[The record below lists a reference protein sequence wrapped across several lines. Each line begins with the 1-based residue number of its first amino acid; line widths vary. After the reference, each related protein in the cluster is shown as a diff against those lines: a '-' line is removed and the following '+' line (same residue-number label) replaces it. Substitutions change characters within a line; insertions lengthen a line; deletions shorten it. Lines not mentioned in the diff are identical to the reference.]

1 MILKILEFFGII
13 IFVSL
18 GVFVVVTL
26 GIAMYKSIQKQMR
39 K

>member
-18 GVFVVVTL
+18 GVFVVVAL

>member
-1 MILKILEFFGII
+1 MIFKLLELFGII

>member
-1 MILKILEFFGII
+1 MILQILEFFGII

-18 GVFVVVTL
+18 EVFVVVTL

>member
-18 GVFVVVTL
+18 RVFVVVTL

>member
-18 GVFVVVTL
+18 GVYVVVTL

>member
-13 IFVSL
+13 IFASL

>member
-1 MILKILEFFGII
+1 MILQILEFFGII

>member
-13 IFVSL
+13 IFVTL
-18 GVFVVVTL
+18 VVFVVVTL

>member
-13 IFVSL
+13 MFVSL

>member
-13 IFVSL
+13 IFLSL

>member
-18 GVFVVVTL
+18 GAFVVVTL

>member
-13 IFVSL
+13 IFVGL
-18 GVFVVVTL
+18 GVFVVIIL
-26 GIAMYKSIQKQMR
+26 GIGMYKSIQNQIR